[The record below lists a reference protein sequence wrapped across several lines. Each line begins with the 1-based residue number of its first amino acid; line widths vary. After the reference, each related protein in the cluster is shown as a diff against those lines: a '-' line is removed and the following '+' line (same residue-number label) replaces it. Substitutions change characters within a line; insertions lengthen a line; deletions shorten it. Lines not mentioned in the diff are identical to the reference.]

1 MGERLGMP
9 LSRFILEEQRKHPG
23 ARGEFSIIME
33 QLAIASQVVR
43 GHVRKAGLVDILG
56 FTGKLNV
63 FGERVQR
70 LDEFSNHVFMEA
82 IKTSGRFCAMASE
95 EMKEAVLI
103 SNGGE
108 YVITFDPLDGSS
120 NIDINISIGTI
131 FSIFKRT
138 SSGEMATMDDLLQP
152 GNKQIAAGYI
162 IYGSSTM
169 FVYTTGHGVYG
180 FTFDPAVGTYLL
192 SHEPIRIPEKGK
204 IYSVNEG
211 NYKHWTENGIRKY
224 IDWLKEKDEE
234 SKRPYSMRYIGCMV
248 ADVHRTL
255 LKGGIFMYPADKKHP
270 NGKLRLLYE
279 ANPMGFII
287 EQAGGM
293 ASTGRERILDVVP
306 ETLHQRVPV
315 IMGSPYDVKK
325 AIEFIDQYSK

>member
-1 MGERLGMP
+1 
-9 LSRFILEEQRKHPG
+9 
-23 ARGEFSIIME
+23 
-33 QLAIASQVVR
+33 
-43 GHVRKAGLVDILG
+43 
-56 FTGKLNV
+56 
-63 FGERVQR
+63 
-70 LDEFSNHVFMEA
+70 
-82 IKTSGRFCAMASE
+82 MASE

-138 SSGEMATMDDLLQP
+138 SNGEMATMDDLLQP

-192 SHEPIRIPEKGK
+192 SHEPIKIPEKGK

-211 NYKHWTENGIRKY
+211 NYKHWIENGIKKY

-234 SKRPYSMRYIGCMV
+234 TKRPYSMRYIGCMV
-248 ADVHRTL
+248 ADIHRTL
-255 LKGGIFMYPADKKHP
+255 LKGGIFMYPADKKNP

-287 EQAGGM
+287 EQAGGI
-293 ASTGRERILDVVP
+293 ASTGRERILDIVP

-325 AIEFIDQYSK
+325 AIEFIEQYSK

>member
-1 MGERLGMP
+1 MGERLGIS
-9 LSRFILEEQRKHPG
+9 LSRFILEEQKKHPG

-56 FTGKLNV
+56 FTGKLNI

-70 LDEFSNHVFMEA
+70 LDELSNRVFMEA
-82 IKTSGRFCAMASE
+82 VKTSGRFCAMASE
-95 EMKEAVLI
+95 EIREAVLI

-120 NIDINISIGTI
+120 NIDINLSIGTI
-131 FSIFKRT
+131 FSILKRV
-138 SSGEMATMDDLLQP
+138 SVGEMATMTDLLQP
-152 GNKQIAAGYI
+152 GYKQIAAGYI

-169 FVYTTGHGVYG
+169 FVYTTGYGTYG
-180 FTFDPAVGTYLL
+180 FTYDPAVGTYLL

-204 IYSVNEG
+204 LYSVNEG
-211 NYKHWTENGIRKY
+211 NCKHWTEEGIRKY

-234 SKRPYSMRYIGCMV
+234 TKRPYSMRYVGCMV

-255 LKGGIFMYPADKKHP
+255 LKGGIFMYPADKKNP

-279 ANPMGFII
+279 ANPMGFIV

-293 ASTGRERILDVVP
+293 ALTGRQRILDVVP

-315 IMGSPYDVKK
+315 ILGSPYDVKK
-325 AIEFIDQYSK
+325 VVEFIE